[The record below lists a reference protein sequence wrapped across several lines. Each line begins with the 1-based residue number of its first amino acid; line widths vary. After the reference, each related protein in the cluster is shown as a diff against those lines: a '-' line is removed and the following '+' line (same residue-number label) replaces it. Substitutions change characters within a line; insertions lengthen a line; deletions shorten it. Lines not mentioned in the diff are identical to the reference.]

1 MDGGVGWLPHHL
13 SFRGEELKRKVMG
26 ILWEPSNLVRD
37 LLHRG
42 WESFTASAVGAP
54 KNPRSRKVV
63 MNYI

>member
-37 LLHRG
+37 LLHRDPAAG
-42 WESFTASAVGAP
+42 RALQLLQWGLRRTLDLE
-54 KNPRSRKVV
+54 RW
-63 MNYI
+63 